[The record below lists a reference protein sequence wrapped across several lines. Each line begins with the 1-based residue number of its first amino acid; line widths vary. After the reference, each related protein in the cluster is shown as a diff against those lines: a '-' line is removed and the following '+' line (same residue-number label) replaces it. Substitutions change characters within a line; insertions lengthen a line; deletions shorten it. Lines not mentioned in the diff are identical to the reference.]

1 MTYTRTKPNQLVATK
16 KPCKSCGIPTL
27 FASSVLPGMRICPEC
42 EPKVREAK
50 VWHEAHERNKRSKAQ
65 TKSRG
70 RRGSNQYVIRKRSKR
85 EDAILLALC
94 VISLGIMIY
103 LAIAGL
109 LNYGAEASYVS
120 PVATSS
126 ASLIESPSPT
136 LTPAETGEKAFL
148 RRVHIMES
156 SAGKN
161 TNPNALHNVCKA
173 KGMSNE
179 YGYGGMRLM
188 ICFKTHEEATARV
201 AEWYREHR
209 ATRTETQTYCYY
221 NLGLN
226 LDTCEYWEK
235 VRGLG
240 L

>member
-42 EPKVREAK
+42 EPKVRESK
-50 VWHEAHERNKRSKAQ
+50 IWHDAHKANKRSKAQ

-70 RRGSNQYVIRKRSKR
+70 RRGSNQYKIRRRSKR

-120 PVATSS
+120 PVASSS

-136 LTPAETGEKAFL
+136 LTPEPSGDVADMIRKTFGTHADKAFAL
-148 RRVHIMES
+148 LQCENASLNPKAVNTAGNTPAGSRDIGVFQINEFHQGVHSKFLFDPQTNVQIAWQIYRDSGYSFRMWS
-156 SAGKN
+156 CGK
-161 TNPNALHNVCKA
+161 
-173 KGMSNE
+173 
-179 YGYGGMRLM
+179 RLG
-188 ICFKTHEEATARV
+188 I
-201 AEWYREHR
+201 
-209 ATRTETQTYCYY
+209 
-221 NLGLN
+221 
-226 LDTCEYWEK
+226 
-235 VRGLG
+235 
-240 L
+240 